1 MESLLPEQGEI
12 GGPFHRL
19 TFIRSAAS
27 SSCVVLCGSQHGEKW
42 AETYFSALEHVI
54 LEPLQP
60 VLVADGF
67 HGTNTPEGGT
77 RPRAAWGG
85 WRCVSTDHP
94 TTLVGAA
101 HVQRIVGAR
110 R

>member
-77 RPRAAWGG
+77 RPRAAWGV
-85 WRCVSTDHP
+85 WRCVSTDHTP
-94 TTLVGAA
+94 PRLW
-101 HVQRIVGAR
+101 AR
-110 R
+110 HTFSA